1 MSNVSFAAV
10 KLRETSDAKL
20 SLAGLIVRRFRQF
33 ALLPLVAMLGACKAV
48 VLSPSGDVAE
58 QQRDILI
65 QSTSLMLLIVV
76 PVMALIAIVAW
87 RYRESNTTATYE
99 PEWDHSTHL
108 ELVIW
113 SVPLLIIICIG
124 AITWASTHLL
134 DPYRQLG
141 RIAEER
147 PIAANT
153 KALRVDVVALDWKW
167 LFIYPEYNIATVNEM
182 AAPVDRPIDFH
193 ITASSVMNS
202 FFVPAL
208 AGQVYAMPAMQTQLK
223 AVINKPG
230 VYEGFSANYSGA
242 GFSGMRFAFLGVN
255 DADFDSWIGKARA
268 ESTKLD
274 RAAYLQLEKPSEN
287 EPVRRYASVDST
299 LFNAIINMCVEPS
312 KMCMSEMSAIDSKGG
327 LGLEGARNTLPLTY
341 DKYARRGAVFGVDP
355 AYVASLCTVQ
365 EAEGRSTEAQALP
378 AVDLSRLKGAGL
390 PPPSFTPLRSPPSLS
405 LNATRRPSN
414 T

>member
-1 MSNVSFAAV
+1 M
-10 KLRETSDAKL
+10 L
-20 SLAGLIVRRFRQF
+20 RFRQF
-33 ALLPLVAMLGACKAV
+33 AVLPLVAMLGACKAV

-87 RYRESNTTATYE
+87 RYRESNTSATYE
-99 PEWDHSTHL
+99 PDWDHSTHL

-113 SVPLLIIICIG
+113 SIPLLIVICIG

-134 DPYRQLG
+134 DPYRRLD
-141 RIAEER
+141 RISAER
-147 PIAANT
+147 PIPANT
-153 KALRVDVVALDWKW
+153 KPLRVDVVALDWKW

-182 AAPVDRPIDFH
+182 AAPVDRPIDFR

-242 GFSGMRFAFLGVN
+242 GFSGMRFAFRGVN
-255 DADFDSWIGKARA
+255 DADFDSWIAKARA
-268 ESTKLD
+268 ESVKLD
-274 RAAYLQLEKPSEN
+274 RATYLQLEKPSEN
-287 EPVRRYASVDST
+287 EPVRRYAGVDST
-299 LFNAIINMCVEPS
+299 LFNAIINMCVESS
-312 KMCMSEMSAIDSKGG
+312 KMCMSEMSAIDAKGG
-327 LGLEGARNTLPLTY
+327 LGLAGAKNTLPLTY
-341 DKYARRGAVFGVDP
+341 DKYARRGAVFGADA
-355 AYVASLCTVQ
+355 AYVASLCTVE
-365 EAEGRSTEAQALP
+365 EAENRTMEARPLP

-390 PPPSFTPLRSPPSLS
+390 PPPSFTPLRSSPSLS
-405 LNATRRPSN
+405 LNTIRRPSN